1 MTTHTN
7 NTAQLCLRHNP
18 ASHTTRPHYPA
29 PPSAQLYPE
38 CAALASASVAA
49 GAGDAAGLGCATSG
63 HPHRMANY
71 RVIDPHG
78 TVVATKD
85 ISSSEDAHA
94 WFKDS
99 RADNEELGW
108 RLEVEHD
115 GDWAFFS
122 DSEGTK
128 D

>member
-1 MTTHTN
+1 MKTHTTT
-7 NTAQLCLRHNP
+7 TAQLCLQHSL
-18 ASHTTRPHYPA
+18 ASHTARPSPHSPA
-29 PPSAQLYPE
+29 VPTQPGLP
-38 CAALASASVAA
+38 LFVAA
-49 GAGDAAGLGCATSG
+49 VACDAAGLGCATSG

-85 ISSSEDAHA
+85 ITSSEDAHA

>member
-1 MTTHTN
+1 
-7 NTAQLCLRHNP
+7 
-18 ASHTTRPHYPA
+18 
-29 PPSAQLYPE
+29 
-38 CAALASASVAA
+38 
-49 GAGDAAGLGCATSG
+49 
-63 HPHRMANY
+63 MANY

-78 TVVATKD
+78 TVVETKD

-99 RADNEELGW
+99 KADNEELGW

-115 GDWAFFS
+115 GEWAFFS

>member
-1 MTTHTN
+1 MRAHVRT
-7 NTAQLCLRHNP
+7 
-18 ASHTTRPHYPA
+18 
-29 PPSAQLYPE
+29 
-38 CAALASASVAA
+38 A
-49 GAGDAAGLGCATSG
+49 GAGRRFPGAIRRGLGCATSG
-63 HPHRMANY
+63 HPEVMANY

-78 TVVATKD
+78 TVVDTKD
-85 ISSSEDAHA
+85 ISSAEDAQA

-99 RADNEELGW
+99 RADNEDLGW

-115 GDWAFFS
+115 GEWAFFS

>member
-1 MTTHTN
+1 MQ
-7 NTAQLCLRHNP
+7 A
-18 ASHTTRPHYPA
+18 
-29 PPSAQLYPE
+29 E
-38 CAALASASVAA
+38 CSS
-49 GAGDAAGLGCATSG
+49 AAGLGCATSG
-63 HPHRMANY
+63 HPDVMANY

-78 TVVATKD
+78 TVVETKD
-85 ISSSEDAHA
+85 IPNSEDAYD

-115 GDWAFFS
+115 GEWAFFS